1 MFSGLR
7 EQINPTI
14 LAAASLLILISIVLL
29 FTVEYLRRRSE
40 NQGMFNN

>member
-14 LAAASLLILISIVLL
+14 LAVAVLL
-29 FTVEYLRRRSE
+29 VAVSALMLLTLEYLRARGEKIRTGE
-40 NQGMFNN
+40 V